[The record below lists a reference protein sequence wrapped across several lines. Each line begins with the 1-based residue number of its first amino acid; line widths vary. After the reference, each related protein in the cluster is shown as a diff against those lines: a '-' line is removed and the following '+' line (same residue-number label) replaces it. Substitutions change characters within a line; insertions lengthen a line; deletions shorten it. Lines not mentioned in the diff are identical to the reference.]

1 MSHKSRILSSFTDE
15 AAGPPLFLP
24 DLTVWYDHHKRLG
37 TLPEKWTDVSLAAI
51 SRDLGLPIWSV
62 TQPYRL
68 EHPGIEVRSTEDD
81 SGRTVEYACA
91 SGTLSAR
98 WIKGPDGSWWQT
110 EYPIKASSD
119 FAAAL
124 KIANARTY
132 TPDASV
138 IGPLSQGVGDDGL
151 VALEIPSRPYADL
164 LLEFVG
170 MSEGIMI
177 LMEQPP
183 EMAGML
189 SILEGKLQSLVAEVA
204 EMSGDIV
211 FAHDNLDAQFVSPPV
226 FQQHYADS
234 YRATVDAL
242 QKANKHLL
250 VHAGGPVNN
259 LLKPLVDAGVDGI
272 QGISGPP
279 QSDATLE
286 QAREAIGPQVTL
298 WGGIPQDLA
307 LKTHDREDLDA
318 VVMQT
323 ARQHR
328 EDGRVIL
335 GIADRV
341 PAEADIDRIAA
352 IPDLMQQS
360 LSE

>member
-1 MSHKSRILSSFTDE
+1 MSHKSRILSSFSDE

-24 DLTVWYDHHKRLG
+24 DLTVWYEHNRRMG
-37 TLPEKWTDVSLAAI
+37 SLPEKWADASLPEI
-51 SRDLGLPIWSV
+51 SRDLGLPIWIV
-62 TQPYRL
+62 AQPYGL

-119 FAAAL
+119 FAVAL
-124 KIANARTY
+124 EIANARTY
-132 TPDASV
+132 TPDAALV
-138 IGPLSQGVGDDGL
+138 DRFVQEVGDDGL

-189 SILEGKLQSLVAEVA
+189 SILEGKLQGLVADVA
-204 EMSGDIV
+204 AMPGDIV
-211 FAHDNLDAQFVSPPV
+211 FAHDNLDAQFVYPPV
-226 FQQHYADS
+226 FQQHYAAS
-234 YRATVDAL
+234 YRATADAL
-242 QKANKHLL
+242 QKSNKPLL

-259 LLKPLVDAGVDGI
+259 LLKPLADAGVNGI

-286 QAREAIGPQVTL
+286 QAREAVGPSITL

-307 LKTHDREDLDA
+307 LKTHDREDFDT
-318 VVMQT
+318 VVTQT

-341 PAEADIDRIAA
+341 PADADIDRIAA
-352 IPDLMQQS
+352 IPGLIERS
-360 LSE
+360 LSG